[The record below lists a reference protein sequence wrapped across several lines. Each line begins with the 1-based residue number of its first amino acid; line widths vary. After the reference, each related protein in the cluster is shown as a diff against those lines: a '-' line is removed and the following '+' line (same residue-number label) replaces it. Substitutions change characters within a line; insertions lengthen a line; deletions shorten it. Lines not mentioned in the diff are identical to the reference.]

1 MKNITAGVLVSLFS
15 IIFTGCATMAENRAA
30 LASMQGELHQLVL
43 AHQNVSQTAKP
54 ITILGH
60 NVSRPN
66 SAGGVDFTISFQ
78 NTSGKIIKYARF
90 TVTAINAVGDPV
102 GCSVRGPGAA
112 TANLTGPVMPMAIE
126 NAGSWWSCLWY
137 NSTAAFARLDKV
149 EVDFMDGTSQSV
161 EGDALKAIQIRPENN
176 EFSAGIQQAKRVYF
190 KNGSLWIDDSR
201 FWSADHRY

>member
-1 MKNITAGVLVSLFS
+1 MRKLVIIAALS
-15 IIFTGCATMAENRAA
+15 ISQLLISGCATMAENRAA

-43 AHQNVSQTAKP
+43 AHQNVSQTARP

-66 SAGGVDFTISFQ
+66 SAGGVDFTVSFQ

-102 GCSVRGPGAA
+102 GCSVRGPGPA

-126 NAGSWWSCLWY
+126 NTGSWWSCLWY
-137 NSTAAFARLDKV
+137 NNTAAFARLDKV
-149 EVDFMDGTSQSV
+149 EVDFMDGTSQTV
-161 EGDALKAIQIRPENN
+161 EGDALRAIQIRPENN

-190 KNGSLWIDDSR
+190 KNGSLWIDQSR
-201 FWSADHRY
+201 FWSASHRY